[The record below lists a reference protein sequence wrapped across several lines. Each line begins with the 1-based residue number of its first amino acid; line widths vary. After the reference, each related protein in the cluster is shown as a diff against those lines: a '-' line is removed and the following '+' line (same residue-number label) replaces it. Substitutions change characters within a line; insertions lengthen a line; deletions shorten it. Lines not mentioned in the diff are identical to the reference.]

1 MEIKCLLTK
10 LIQEQ
15 VFHFSV
21 LNSRIS
27 SFPYSDDI
35 SDHPKPLPETYFT
48 SGSLKL
54 GSMSSPTQMYTY
66 FTSGSLKLGS
76 MSSPTQIYMYCAI
89 IILCACDHAIFVTS
103 TG

>member
-1 MEIKCLLTK
+1 M
-10 LIQEQ
+10 
-15 VFHFSV
+15 HSFSV

-27 SFPYSDDI
+27 SFSYGDDI

-54 GSMSSPTQMYTY
+54 G
-66 FTSGSLKLGS
+66 G
-76 MSSPTQIYMYCAI
+76 MSSPTQICMYCAI
-89 IILCACDHAIFVTS
+89 IIMCACDIANFVTS